1 MLRCG
6 CGGRQHAAIG
16 GGRDIWEG
24 GLVQV
29 LVHVE
34 VELRVEIEVTNE
46 GEEVCEGRKQGL
58 VRDTRLDIVRN

>member
-1 MLRCG
+1 MPLLREEKWERQAKYPVLRCG

-16 GGRDIWEG
+16 GGRGIWEG

-46 GEEVCEGRKQGL
+46 GEEVY
-58 VRDTRLDIVRN
+58 